1 MELNKGESMDKKM
14 YRHGDVII
22 VPVDKIP
29 TEATKR
35 EGVTLALGEITG
47 HSHRM
52 ADGEVQMF
60 AFDDR
65 TYMQIQ
71 SKISA
76 LVHEEHH
83 RIDLPAGN
91 YEVIIQREYEP
102 NGWRT
107 VRD

>member
-1 MELNKGESMDKKM
+1 MKKTN
-14 YRHGDVII
+14 YRHGDVLI
-22 VPVDKIP
+22 VPVKTIP
-29 TEATKR
+29 KEAAKR
-35 EGVTLALGEITG
+35 EGQTLALGEVTG

-52 ADGEVQMF
+52 TDGEVQMF

-65 TYMQIQ
+65 TYMEIQ

-102 NGWRT
+102 NGWRA